1 MESRDHPLRAGGHL
15 GGHRVGAMF
24 DSGLKMR
31 AWPWHPAHLVSRSSL
46 VLRRWKAGHY
56 STPSVEMGGRCPS
69 VSGPVDFRS
78 DCWTLRG
85 RSCGNGRIGEKRLRW
100 THCGFTR
107 MSESHCSVESACSQ
121 VARMRNSGKSDHCNQ
136 NLKPS
141 NRRSWLSRAG
151 WAMSSLSL

>member
-56 STPSVEMGGRCPS
+56 STPSVEMGGRARQC
-69 VSGPVDFRS
+69 
-78 DCWTLRG
+78 RG
-85 RSCGNGRIGEKRLRW
+85 RLIFGRIAGHFGDDRVAMDGLARRDSDG
-100 THCGFTR
+100 HI
-107 MSESHCSVESACSQ
+107 ADSQ
-121 VARMRNSGKSDHCNQ
+121 G
-136 NLKPS
+136 
-141 NRRSWLSRAG
+141 
-151 WAMSSLSL
+151 